1 MMNPLVISSI
11 KSNIDHCEF
20 ASEAADLT
28 KLLLM
33 LHEKKIPVQVKFKN
47 VNSRFANL
55 KSSDFIISRQ
65 TTA

>member
-11 KSNIDHCEF
+11 KSNIGHCES
-20 ASEAADLT
+20 ASEAADLA

-33 LHEKKIPVQVKFKN
+33 LHEKKIPVQVEFKN

-55 KSSDFIISRQ
+55 KSSGFIIPRQ